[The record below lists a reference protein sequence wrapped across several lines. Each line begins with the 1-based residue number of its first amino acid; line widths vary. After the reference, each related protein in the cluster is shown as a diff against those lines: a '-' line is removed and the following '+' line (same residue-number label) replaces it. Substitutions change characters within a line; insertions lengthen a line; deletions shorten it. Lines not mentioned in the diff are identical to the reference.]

1 MLRQLRPRR
10 RSELQCAAQPELG
23 NEEVFS
29 MRSLSKVCRCRMT
42 GLGIMCERSWM
53 KWTARQNLSSDEQP
67 ALVLWLL
74 GVPDPAQT

>member
-1 MLRQLRPRR
+1 
-10 RSELQCAAQPELG
+10 
-23 NEEVFS
+23 